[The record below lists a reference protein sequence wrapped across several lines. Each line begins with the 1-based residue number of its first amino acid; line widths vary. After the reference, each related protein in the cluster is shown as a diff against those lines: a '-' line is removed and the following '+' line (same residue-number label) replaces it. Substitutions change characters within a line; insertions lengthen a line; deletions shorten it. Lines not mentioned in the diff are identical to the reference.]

1 MCKKLAQI
9 YDTMKE
15 KGEKYRNMN
24 IIICD
29 DIKEYADKIYSIV
42 KNYFARINLPVNI
55 QTYNSGKTMLKES
68 DLKSTDILFLDV
80 EMDEKNGMEVAEEI
94 RNMNFDIYIVYVS
107 SHIQYASEGYKYEA
121 VRYVLKNKLLTAG
134 IEESL
139 SSIIKRKN
147 NEKRKM
153 IFSFTDKKRTIDIS
167 ELLYI
172 ESRKHKL
179 IFFVYENQKTVEYEM
194 YGKLSMYEKELK
206 LYGFERVHQSFL
218 VNMHCVTGY
227 KRYEVELKSGE
238 QISVPRARYN
248 EVAKLI
254 CKYMGE

>member
-1 MCKKLAQI
+1 MLLKI
-9 YDTMKE
+9 
-15 KGEKYRNMN
+15 G
-24 IIICD
+24 ICD
-29 DIKEYADKIYSIV
+29 DEPEYTTILADYLKTYDIDSEKDYSFQIDKFTSAKELLSAYTK
-42 KNYFARINLPVNI
+42 PE
-55 QTYNSGKTMLKES
+55 TYH
-68 DLKSTDILFLDV
+68 ILFLDV

-107 SHIQYASEGYKYEA
+107 AHIQYASEGYKYEA

>member
-1 MCKKLAQI
+1 
-9 YDTMKE
+9 
-15 KGEKYRNMN
+15 
-24 IIICD
+24 
-29 DIKEYADKIYSIV
+29 
-42 KNYFARINLPVNI
+42 
-55 QTYNSGKTMLKES
+55 MLKES

-107 SHIQYASEGYKYEA
+107 AHIQYASEGYKYEA